1 MITTERSHGTL
12 LITFDDGDKNIL
24 TIDAVTGLY
33 DLLIGL
39 ERDEG
44 VKSLIIQ
51 GNDKALSVGLDNKI
65 VLQNSDKA
73 DRMRSMMGAI
83 LRLLYLGHLRVIT
96 IANGHA
102 TAAGAMLLLTAD
114 QRIGIGGAGKIGL
127 SEVRVGLDVPKATQQ
142 LAKDRLIVPA
152 QYPATA
158 LGRLYDYDTARE
170 VGYLDELVDTR
181 ASALDRAYELAATL
195 NKLSND
201 GYRATKRGMRQDF
214 DRLTA

>member
-1 MITTERSHGTL
+1 MITTERTHGTL
-12 LITFDDGDKNIL
+12 LINFDDGDKNIL
-24 TIDAVTGLY
+24 TIDAVTSLY
-33 DLLIGL
+33 ELLIGL

-65 VLQNSDKA
+65 VLQNSDRA

-96 IANGHA
+96 IASGHA

-114 QRIGIGGAGKIGL
+114 HRIGVSGPGKIGL

-158 LGRLYDYDTARE
+158 LGRLYDYDTAHK
-170 VGYLDELVDTR
+170 VGYLDEVVADR
-181 ASALDRAYELAATL
+181 AAALDAAYDLAAEL
-195 NKLSND
+195 NKISSK
-201 GYRATKRGMRQDF
+201 GYRATKRGMRQAF